1 MERPKGTNSA
11 KVIQVIETKTLRGL
25 GIKGDPVREVIQYW
39 DFKGN
44 FWQKWTP
51 IPLGLVIAQ
60 NGNRS
65 DLQRLLMI
73 IQNVKHIH

>member
-44 FWQKWTP
+44 FLAEMDPDPTWLGDSAKWE
-51 IPLGLVIAQ
+51 
-60 NGNRS
+60 S
-65 DLQRLLMI
+65 ERLAKI
-73 IQNVKHIH
+73 IDDYSKC